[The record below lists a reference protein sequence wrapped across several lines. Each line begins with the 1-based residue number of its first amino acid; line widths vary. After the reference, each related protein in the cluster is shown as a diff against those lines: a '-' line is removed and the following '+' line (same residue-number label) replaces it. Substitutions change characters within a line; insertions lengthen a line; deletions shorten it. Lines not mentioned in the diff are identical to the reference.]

1 MTYEHLFSIGASM
14 RIVLGV
20 IFTLFVICFIAIII
34 EETFLGGRQ
43 RRKALKNARERVL
56 ADSAATAPAPQN
68 SSTPPP
74 PQ

>member
-1 MTYEHLFSIGASM
+1 M
-14 RIVLGV
+14 RVVLGI

-43 RRKALKNARERVL
+43 RRKALKSARERAL
-56 ADSAATAPAPQN
+56 ADSVTTAVPQHSTAPD
-68 SSTPPP
+68 P